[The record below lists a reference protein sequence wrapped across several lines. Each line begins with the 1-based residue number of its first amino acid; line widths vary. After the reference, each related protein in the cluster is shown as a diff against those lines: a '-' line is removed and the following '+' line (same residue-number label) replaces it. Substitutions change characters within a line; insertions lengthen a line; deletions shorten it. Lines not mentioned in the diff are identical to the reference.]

1 MAAPKL
7 PLAVEHV
14 VRNAAEHNDAADPRV
29 EITARRP
36 ATDAGVVEVTVAD
49 NGPGIPTDEK
59 EVLLD
64 GEKTPLKHGSGLGL
78 WIVNWIITRTGGRIA
93 FERNEPRG
101 SRVTMALPPA
111 D

>member
-7 PLAVEHV
+7 GLAVEHV
-14 VRNAAEHNDAADPRV
+14 VRNAAEHNDAATPQV
-29 EITARRP
+29 EITTQIP
-36 ATDAGVVEVTVAD
+36 ATDAGVVELTVAD

-64 GEKTPLKHGSGLGL
+64 GYETPLKHGSGLGL

-101 SRVTMALPPA
+101 SRVTLALPPA
-111 D
+111 E